1 MLTRV
6 VAGPLLAAVVLI
18 GAESAVSRE
27 VPLRLDDDPAP
38 DFALVDQHGKLFRLS
53 ETLAGRDFVVL
64 AFCVKAFTGG

>member
-1 MLTRV
+1 VLTRV

-27 VPLRLDDDPAP
+27 VPLRLDDPAP

-53 ETLAGRDFVVL
+53 ETLASRDFVVL
-64 AFCVKAFTGG
+64 AFCVTAFTGG